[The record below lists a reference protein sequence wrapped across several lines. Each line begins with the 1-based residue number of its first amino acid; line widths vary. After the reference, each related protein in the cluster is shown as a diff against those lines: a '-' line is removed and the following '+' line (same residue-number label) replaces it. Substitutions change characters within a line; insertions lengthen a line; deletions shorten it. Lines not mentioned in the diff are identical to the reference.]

1 MSIDIFSFAFLVIF
15 VNILQATGLLLQF
28 LINKE
33 RNGIGWWLLW
43 SISIAAGLTFMLL
56 RVFHYFEKPAIF
68 LQNTL
73 IIHGLIFLY
82 IGILKFLGR
91 NINRA
96 LFFVS
101 SILTIIVFLTFTF
114 ILDSIYIRSL
124 ILSSAVVIL
133 AFLKTYTLLKYR
145 YKSIKITANIF
156 AGIIILHG
164 IFFIIRFFAI
174 VQNPSIGNYLSKDQ
188 NTLILYTDAL
198 VAGLLFTFCIILMIN
213 QKLIHDIKESKE
225 HFELIFDTSPDAIV
239 ISRLED
245 SLIKDINTGFTEI
258 IGYSREEAIGKT
270 SFELNLWKKPGDR
283 EKIIEDITNK
293 GRFDNLEFEFL
304 RKDGTEII
312 ILSSGNTVDIS
323 GEKHIISII
332 KDITQKKQTE
342 SELKK
347 KNEELENANKEKDKL
362 FSIISHD
369 MRNAFNI
376 FLGYSNILY
385 HDLHTL
391 TNEEIKILAKN
402 LYTTSQNFYRLLTN
416 LLDWSASKRGLLKIN
431 LEIVNL
437 EMILIE
443 VIKINE
449 PISNSKDIKL
459 IKSFQEGIN
468 LKTDVSVLKVILRNL
483 ISNAIKFTEREGSV
497 VITSEK
503 QSDNK
508 IKICVKDT
516 GIGMNKEMVENIFN
530 ISKKT
535 NRNGTENEP
544 SSGLGLILVK
554 EYTEK
559 LNGTITVKS
568 TENKGST
575 FCILIPDNMN

>member
-1 MSIDIFSFAFLVIF
+1 MPVDIFSFALLVII
-15 VNILQATGLLLQF
+15 VNILQGAGLFIQF
-28 LINKE
+28 LLNREHK
-33 RNGIGWWLLW
+33 GLGWWLLW
-43 SISIAAGLTFMLL
+43 CLSIAAGLTFMLL

-68 LQNTL
+68 LQYTL

-114 ILDSIYIRSL
+114 ILDSVYTRSL
-124 ILSSAVVIL
+124 ILTSAVVIL
-133 AFLKTYTLLKYR
+133 ASLKTYTLLKYR

-156 AGIIILHG
+156 AGILILHG
-164 IFFIIRFFAI
+164 IFFIIRFLAV
-174 VQNPSIGNYLSKDQ
+174 VQNPAIGNYLSKDQ

-198 VAGLLFTFCIILMIN
+198 VAGLLVTFCLILMVN
-213 QKLIHDIKESKE
+213 QKLIYDTKEAKE
-225 HFELIFDTSPDAIV
+225 HFELIFNTSPDAIV

-270 SFELNLWKKPGDR
+270 SFELNLWKNPSDR
-283 EKIIEDITNK
+283 KKLIDDINNQ
-293 GRFDNLEFEFL
+293 GRFDNHEFL
-304 RKDGTEII
+304 FQKKEGTEII

-332 KDITQKKQTE
+332 KDITKKKQTE
-342 SELKK
+342 LELKI

-385 HDLHTL
+385 HDLNTL
-391 TNEEIKILAKN
+391 TKEEIKLIAKN
-402 LYTTSQNFYRLLTN
+402 LYTTSQNFYKLLTN
-416 LLDWSASKRGLLKIN
+416 LLDWSAAKRGLFKIN

-437 EMILIE
+437 DMILNE
-443 VIKINE
+443 VININE
-449 PISNSKDIKL
+449 PISNNKEIKL

-483 ISNAIKFTEREGSV
+483 ISNAIKFTERGGSV
-497 VITSEK
+497 VISSEK

-516 GIGMNKEMVENIFN
+516 GIGMNKEMLEDIFN

-535 NRNGTENEP
+535 NRKGTENEP
-544 SSGLGLILVK
+544 STGLGLTLVK
-554 EYTEK
+554 EYTKK
-559 LNGTITVKS
+559 LNGTITVES
-568 TENKGST
+568 TENNGST
-575 FCILIPDNMN
+575 FCILIPDNMD